1 VVIDYSSPNMAKEM
15 HVGHLRTTVIGDSLV
30 RLLDFIGD
38 DVIRQNHLGD
48 WGTPFGILVEHLIDE
63 GLDEATDLSI
73 ADLNE
78 FYRQARAKFDAD
90 PDFAN
95 RARRRVVAL
104 QSGDEATL
112 ALWLRLVAESKRHA
126 QAVYRLLGVLLT
138 PDDDRGESFYN
149 PVLPWIAEE
158 LTEKGLAEISD
169 GALCAFPEG
178 FRNREGGRMALIVRK
193 SDGGYTYDTTDLAT
207 IRFRAQ
213 TLKGDDLV
221 YVVGAPQRL
230 HFEMIF
236 ATAREA
242 GWLGDHVAT
251 TYVSFGSVLGEDG
264 RMLKTR
270 SGEFYPLIALLESAV
285 ERAAGLLMERSQL
298 EPEEIDGLARAVG
311 IGAVKYADLSI
322 DRDKDYVFSL
332 DRMLA
337 MDGNTSVYLQYANA
351 RIRSILRKAG
361 REDAL
366 EASISVEQPSER
378 RLLLELAQFPEAV
391 EQTVRTLEPHR
402 LCTYLFDTA
411 VAFTSFYEH
420 CSVLGAETDEIR
432 ASRLA
437 LCSLTSK
444 VLTKGLSLLG
454 IEAPERL

>member
-1 VVIDYSSPNMAKEM
+1 
-15 HVGHLRTTVIGDSLV
+15 
-30 RLLDFIGD
+30 
-38 DVIRQNHLGD
+38 
-48 WGTPFGILVEHLIDE
+48 
-63 GLDEATDLSI
+63 
-73 ADLNE
+73 
-78 FYRQARAKFDAD
+78 
-90 PDFAN
+90 
-95 RARRRVVAL
+95 
-104 QSGDEATL
+104 
-112 ALWLRLVAESKRHA
+112 
-126 QAVYRLLGVLLT
+126 VYRLLGVLLT

-149 PVLPWIAEE
+149 PVLPQIAEE

-213 TLKGDDLV
+213 TLEGDDLV
-221 YVVGAPQRL
+221 YVVGAPQRQ

-242 GWLGDHVAT
+242 GWLGDQVAT

-270 SGEFYPLIALLESAV
+270 AGEFYPLVGLLESAV
-285 ERAAGLLMERSQL
+285 ERAAGLLLERSQL
-298 EPEEIDGLARAVG
+298 EPGEIDRLARAVG

-361 REDAL
+361 SEGAV
-366 EASISVEQPSER
+366 EAPISVEEPSER
-378 RLLLELAQFPEAV
+378 RLLLELARFPEAID
-391 EQTVRTLEPHR
+391 QTVRTLEPHR

-437 LCSLTSK
+437 LSSLTSK